1 MSEAPGDVVRQRG
14 LWFEELRT
22 GIVYK
27 HSPGRTI
34 GEADNT
40 LFSTLTMN
48 PQSLHLDAA
57 FSADTEFGERLVNS
71 LLTMSVLVGLSVG
84 HLTQGT
90 IVANL
95 GFSDARFPVPVRH
108 GDTIYGETV
117 VTEQAPVGEPAGPGH
132 RDLRAHRA
140 QPARRGGGRG
150 HQDDADAVPA
160 RRRGPARPAGQPVS
174 AERTAEDGAVTP
186 RRAARARAALLPRRP
201 ARPVREGARRR
212 RRGHPRPRGRRGTR
226 RQGRGAGRARRH
238 RPGPRAGHRP
248 GQRHGD
254 RGARGRHGG
263 PAGNRVPADHAAQDA
278 SRARS
283 WTGSAATGG

>member
-1 MSEAPGDVVRQRG
+1 MNVPSGAQSQREIVQQRG

-22 GIVYK
+22 GVLYQ

-57 FSADTEFGERLVNS
+57 YSATTEFGERLVNS

-95 GFSDARFPVPVRH
+95 GFDDTRFPAPVRH

-117 VTEQAPVGEPAGPGH
+117 VLDK
-132 RDLRAHRA
+132 RL
-140 QPARRGGGRG
+140 
-150 HQDDADAVPA
+150 
-160 RRRGPARPAGQPVS
+160 S
-174 AERTAEDGAVTP
+174 SS
-186 RRAARARAALLPRRP
+186 
-201 ARPVREGARRR
+201 
-212 RRGHPRPRGRRGTR
+212 
-226 RQGRGAGRARRH
+226 
-238 RPGPRAGHRP
+238 RP
-248 GQRHGD
+248 GQGIVKFEHTARNQHGEVVAVVTRTTLMRCRPAND
-254 RGARGRHGG
+254 DQAGAER
-263 PAGNRVPADHAAQDA
+263 
-278 SRARS
+278 
-283 WTGSAATGG
+283 

>member
-1 MSEAPGDVVRQRG
+1 MSESPDEVVEQRG

-22 GIVYK
+22 GVIYK

-57 FSADTEFGERLVNS
+57 FSAATEFGERLVNS

-95 GFSDARFPVPVRH
+95 GFRDARFPAPVLI

-117 VTEQAPVGEPAGPGH
+117 VTEKRRPWPPPTPSSSTWRTGS
-132 RDLRAHRA
+132 
-140 QPARRGGGRG
+140 ARK
-150 HQDDADAVPA
+150 A
-160 RRRGPARPAGQPVS
+160 RTRRGPRLSPPTS
-174 AERTAEDGAVTP
+174 TP
-186 RRAARARAALLPRRP
+186 R
-201 ARPVREGARRR
+201 GSSSGST
-212 RRGHPRPRGRRGTR
+212 RRGPPSTR
-226 RQGRGAGRARRH
+226 RTSRH
-238 RPGPRAGHRP
+238 CGRPG
-248 GQRHGD
+248 
-254 RGARGRHGG
+254 
-263 PAGNRVPADHAAQDA
+263 
-278 SRARS
+278 
-283 WTGSAATGG
+283 TG